1 MNETNNRL
9 DPAVFAPL
17 RRYVPLA
24 VWVIVL
30 MTLLLI
36 PLQIMKYGYLPG
48 DDALRHAAKAVNGK
62 PWSEIMV
69 LNEVYQIDHE
79 FGWNLLLEKIHTGFN
94 ADAETLV
101 IFSVVSLFLL
111 VGLAALPWL
120 RYPETW
126 LAALTLSMI
135 TEMLPFRFLLGR
147 PYLITLAAVVSVLL
161 LWRRFGSAPPKA
173 WMAALMTGLV
183 TASVYLH
190 GTWYLWALPGAAF
203 FLAGQFRWGFTL
215 GGCTVAGVFIGSALT
230 GHLIAYP
237 VQAVKL

>member
-1 MNETNNRL
+1 MTDDNDNSNSSPF
-9 DPAVFAPL
+9 DAL

-24 VWVIVL
+24 AWAVVAFVIL
-30 MTLLLI
+30 AI
-36 PLQIMKYGYLPG
+36 PLKIVGYGYLPG
-48 DDALRHAAKAVNGK
+48 DDALRHAAKAVSGK

-147 PYLITLAAVVSVLL
+147 PYLI
-161 LWRRFGSAPPKA
+161 
-173 WMAALMTGLV
+173 
-183 TASVYLH
+183 
-190 GTWYLWALPGAAF
+190 
-203 FLAGQFRWGFTL
+203 
-215 GGCTVAGVFIGSALT
+215 
-230 GHLIAYP
+230 
-237 VQAVKL
+237 